1 MAAYSRHS
9 PQPPGAWPAPPVVC
23 VLVAVSIIFVSG
35 EGPLGPN
42 SRIGVESF
50 GAIPGATC
58 LAVDQT
64 TQPTPTSGVPRR
76 GFRKNPFG
84 GLISEYPK
92 ERGKLA
98 VGSLYTSLWCFVVG
112 CGLGETI
119 SVGAERSPICRH
131 NTTRSAALFLG
142 IIL

>member
-1 MAAYSRHS
+1 MS
-9 PQPPGAWPAPPVVC
+9 PYGAR
-23 VLVAVSIIFVSG
+23 I
-35 EGPLGPN
+35 
-42 SRIGVESF
+42 RIGLGSV
-50 GAIPGATC
+50 GPIPGATY

-98 VGSLYTSLWCFVVG
+98 GGSLYISLSCFVVG
-112 CGLGETI
+112 CGLG
-119 SVGAERSPICRH
+119 
-131 NTTRSAALFLG
+131 
-142 IIL
+142 